1 MKKLSTSV
9 SPFLMMIIPV
19 ILFVGLSLA
28 VKENQS
34 QEEFSSSSLSV
45 KNATAS
51 MVKVGEQS
59 LIRFLLRK

>member
-9 SPFLMMIIPV
+9 SPFLLMIIPV
-19 ILFVGLSLA
+19 ILFVGLSLT

-34 QEEFSSSSLSV
+34 QEEFSRNGLSV
-45 KNATAS
+45 KNATAT

-59 LIRFLLRK
+59 IMRFLLRK

>member
-34 QEEFSSSSLSV
+34 QEEFSSNSLSV
-45 KNATAS
+45 KNATAT

-59 LIRFLLRK
+59 LMRFLLRK

>member
-9 SPFLMMIIPV
+9 SPFLLMIIPV
-19 ILFVGLSLA
+19 ILFVGLSLT

-34 QEEFSSSSLSV
+34 QEEFSSDGLSV
-45 KNATAS
+45 KNATAT

-59 LIRFLLRK
+59 IMRFLLRK

>member
-28 VKENQS
+28 GTENQS
-34 QEEFSSSSLSV
+34 QEEFSGNSLSV
-45 KNATAS
+45 KNATTT

-59 LIRFLLRK
+59 LMRFLLRK